1 MVTIF
6 CLLAGDPFQNSFPLD
21 IHNDQS
27 IGHLKKM
34 IKEEARPAL
43 DNVVASQLAIYSVSI
58 ADGDDALL
66 QKVYRELGQEEHSIP
81 ELHGRTKIS
90 TAFPN
95 PDDESLYV
103 IVKRPSKLPAGA

>member
-1 MVTIF
+1 
-6 CLLAGDPFQNSFPLD
+6 L
-21 IHNDQS
+21 
-27 IGHLKKM
+27 
-34 IKEEARPAL
+34 IKEKARSAL
-43 DNVVASQLAIYSVSI
+43 GDVDAKDLAVYSVSI
-58 ADGDDALL
+58 ADGDDGLL